1 MKKIIEPELFDFE
14 TGSLS
19 KKPQLGSA
27 LEHGFYHTPLRNIT
41 DHKVLTRIEYVA
53 LYQSIRLFSKEEAG
67 ISWYGR
73 VKGWKVVPRP
83 AITAIPSS
91 RGATDELYVVFEVDK
106 WLRRETAIAPAG
118 HGIYRILFTTDYI
131 LNRAKEVSELRL
143 ETEEE
148 LRDWREKRRV
158 GKVRVKLDRE
168 HVDLGSSV
176 VGIEV
181 E

>member
-1 MKKIIEPELFDFE
+1 MSGKNVLV
-14 TGSLS
+14 GALS
-19 KKPQLGSA
+19 KKPQLEAA

-41 DHKVLTRIEYVA
+41 DHKVLTQIEYVA
-53 LYQSIRLFSKEEAG
+53 LYQSIRLFGTEEAG

-73 VKGWKVVPRP
+73 VRDWKVVPRS

-106 WLRRETAIAPAG
+106 WVQRETAIVPAG
-118 HGIYRILFTTDYI
+118 HGIYRILYTTDYI
-131 LNRAKEVSELRL
+131 FNRAKEVSELRL

-158 GKVRVKLDRE
+158 GKVRVKLDQE
-168 HVDLGSSV
+168 HVDQGSLV